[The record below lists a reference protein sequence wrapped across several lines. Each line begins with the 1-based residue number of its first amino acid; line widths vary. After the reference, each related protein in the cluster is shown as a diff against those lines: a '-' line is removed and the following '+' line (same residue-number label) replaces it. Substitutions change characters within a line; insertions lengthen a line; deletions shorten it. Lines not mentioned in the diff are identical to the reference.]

1 MSFNSSAI
9 RSSTRQQPTQI
20 LHAFF
25 LTSAIALG
33 CGGAKFVQA
42 AEGMP
47 ATVSATQ
54 PPAQMQPN
62 SGEAAKPRRP
72 ERSHREHML
81 KHVDKD
87 GDGQISAAE
96 AADHPPI
103 KDQFATLDKNQDGK
117 LSKEELAGLRHPT
130 RAEMEKM
137 MAEKFRAADKNGDGA
152 LSQAEAEQAAPH
164 MANHFAQI
172 DADKNGLVTP
182 EELRAHH
189 QAHAHEP
196 RGGRRM
202 RGSHSDER
210 APKE

>member
-1 MSFNSSAI
+1 MPFNSSAV
-9 RSSTRQQPTQI
+9 RSSTVKQPTQI

-33 CGGAKFVQA
+33 CTTAKFVQA
-42 AEGMP
+42 AEGIP
-47 ATVSATQ
+47 ATAPTTESPAQTQ
-54 PPAQMQPN
+54 PN
-62 SGEAAKPRRP
+62 AAEVTKPKRP
-72 ERSHREHML
+72 ERSHGEHML
-81 KHVDKD
+81 KHIDKD

-117 LSKEELAGLRHPT
+117 LSKEELAGFRHPT

-164 MANHFAQI
+164 MAKHFSEI
-172 DADKNGLVTP
+172 DTDKNGLVTP

-189 QAHAHEP
+189 QAHARGEHRMKGP
-196 RGGRRM
+196 R
-202 RGSHSDER
+202 SD
-210 APKE
+210 